1 MSSLMHSS
9 SRPVV
14 WLAYVSYPVTTAAY
28 FERAL
33 RRRFLVLT
41 CGPKIDAHVIEQWS
55 LQEMRLP
62 VLDQNISVSYCAD
75 MEEVLAVTRGRVPLP
90 DLYLWVESVP
100 GYEPRNL
107 EVLSCPK
114 ACYLI
119 DSHFNLQRHLEWAK
133 RFDFVFVAQRE
144 YIPKFHAAGCK
155 SVHWLPLACDPEI
168 QSRRSIEKK
177 FDIGFVGGIFP
188 GTRRAELLQKL
199 CEKRFYVHVQR
210 CFWDEMAHV
219 FSESRIVFNNC
230 ARNDLNM
237 RVFEAMST
245 GSFLLTDE
253 ARNSGLDELF
263 VDGEDLGVYRDEELV
278 EKARY
283 YLIHEEEREHIASRG
298 QAMVHQAHT
307 YEHRCEALL
316 QVCLGQKSTTP
327 SAGEWRE
334 RSLHGLAS
342 DRKWRPKLPAAPTGR
357 SFVIPVVDASKKGQ
371 EEFAALL
378 SDLESIEGEVIVIF
392 NSVEAAGAFRDHSR
406 INLSASLNVN
416 VGVSRAWNI
425 GVHMSTQPAVFFL
438 NADLRVTRAAC
449 DTLENALWHLP
460 AAAVVGPEGSFF
472 GFYTAEDIVWYSTHK
487 ATEPLCVDAVSGFF
501 FAAKRELFLR
511 KVLQFD
517 DRYTPCFQEEWD
529 LGLQARQHGYRC
541 YILPVEGYQHA
552 WGVSKDMKRVIR
564 YLRGEQA
571 SAIEIAARNR
581 IQFWRK
587 WLEVAGEFTGVCWD
601 SSGPPESPP
610 GGSAMLRSRIM
621 EQTLS
626 AKEKLPEAR

>member
-1 MSSLMHSS
+1 MHSS
-9 SRPVV
+9 RRPLV
-14 WLAYVSYPVTTAAY
+14 WLAYVSYPVTTAVY
-28 FERAL
+28 IERAL
-33 RRRFLVLT
+33 RRRFPVVT
-41 CGPKIDAHVIEQWS
+41 CGPKIDENIIKRWS
-55 LQEMRLP
+55 LEEMKLP
-62 VLDQNISVSYCAD
+62 VLDQNISVPYEPD
-75 MEEVLAVTRGRVPLP
+75 MDQVMNDVRGRVPTP
-90 DLYLWVESVP
+90 DLYLWIESVP
-100 GYEPRNL
+100 GYLPKNL
-107 EVLSCPK
+107 RAIACPK

-119 DSHFNLQRHLEWAK
+119 DTHLHLDWHVQWAQN
-133 RFDFVFVAQRE
+133 FDIVFLAQRE
-144 YIPKFHAAGCK
+144 YVPEFQAKGCRN
-155 SVHWLPLACDPEI
+155 VHWLPLACDPEI
-168 QSRRSIEKK
+168 HSRRSMQKK
-177 FDIGFVGGIFP
+177 FDVGFVGSIFP
-188 GTRRAELLQKL
+188 GTRRAQLLQKL

-283 YLIHEEEREHIASRG
+283 YLIHEEEREHVASRG

-316 QVCLGQKSTTP
+316 QVCLGQQSSTP
-327 SAGEWRE
+327 SAAEWRE
-334 RSLHGLAS
+334 RSLRGLTLEG
-342 DRKWRPKLPAAPTGR
+342 KWRPRVSAAPKGR

-371 EEFAALL
+371 EELAALL
-378 SDLESIEGEVIVIF
+378 SDLESIEGEVIVVF

-406 INLSASLNVN
+406 INLSACLNVN

-449 DTLENALWHLP
+449 DTLENALWHLS

-581 IQFWRK
+581 IHFWRK
-587 WLEVAGEFTGVCWD
+587 WLEVADEFNDVCWD
-601 SSGPPESPP
+601 SSGPPESPS
-610 GGSAMLRSRIM
+610 GGPALLQSRIM
-621 EQTLS
+621 EQKLS
-626 AKEKLPEAR
+626 AKEKLPEA